1 MQIEIIGYV
10 RNSWEEAAPGQA
22 DLIKEDVVNIEVL
35 EKFSDGLFKIE
46 KFSELNVLF
55 YFHKSKGYE
64 LQTHTRSGEFR
75 GVFASCSPFRPSL
88 IGLTTVTLIS
98 KKNNIL
104 SVKGLDAINGTPIL
118 DIKPVIGTMHSDSV

>member
-10 RNSWEEAAPGQA
+10 RNSWEEAAPCQA
-22 DLIKEDVVNIEVL
+22 DLIKEDVVSIEVL
-35 EKFSDGLFKIE
+35 EKFADGLFRIE

-64 LQTHTRSGEFR
+64 LQTNTRSGEFR

-88 IGLTTVTLIS
+88 IGLTTVKLIQRQ
-98 KKNNIL
+98 NNIL
-104 SVKGLDAINGTPIL
+104 KVKGLDAINGTPIL
-118 DIKPVIGTMHSDSV
+118 DIKPVTGSIQ

>member
-10 RNSWEEAAPGQA
+10 RNKWDEAGPGQA
-22 DLIKEDVVNIEVL
+22 DLIKEEISLIEL
-35 EKFSDGLFKIE
+35 LDNYSDGLLKIE
-46 KFSELNVLF
+46 KFSEINILF

-88 IGLTTVTLIS
+88 IGLTTVKLIER
-98 KKNNIL
+98 KNNIL
-104 SVKGLDAINGTPIL
+104 TVKGLDAINGTPVL
-118 DIKPVIGTMHSDSV
+118 DIKPVVTPGG